1 MASFYSS
8 LLGRSNERLQALY
21 ERVLENERR
30 VDFLQEQINR
40 MPLEYVLKADFLRE
54 LQQMHENF
62 KQINEKLD
70 KLIEKLLAK

>member
-1 MASFYSS
+1 MASFYSG
-8 LLGRSNERLQALY
+8 LFGRSNERLQALY

-70 KLIEKLLAK
+70 KLIEKL